1 MKLTAQ
7 EEYGLRCILT
17 LAREQEQA
25 QEHLPGNGD
34 DSPSGSAL
42 SSASGPD
49 RYLTVGDISRLEGI
63 SPQYAGK
70 LIRILGKAG
79 LVLSVRGCKGGY
91 RLARKASKIRV
102 SEILDVLGS
111 KIYDPDLC
119 DRHRGDRP
127 FCVHSNDCAVRS
139 LWTGIQLLVDQ
150 VLSNTSLHELISSER
165 TMAQWMV
172 DHLALVLTQVTP
184 ASRVRKTLSERPAK
198 ARAAKARVGSPGS
211 TVIAVAPLPESMY
224 VSPPSRDAWLRV

>member
-17 LAREQEQA
+17 LAREEEQA

-63 SPQYAGK
+63 SQQYAGK

-102 SEILDVLGS
+102 SEVLDVLGS

-172 DHLALVLTQVTP
+172 DHLETVGPGMGLPSPEAP
-184 ASRVRKTLSERPAK
+184 
-198 ARAAKARVGSPGS
+198 ARVETEPGRVETG
-211 TVIAVAPLPESMY
+211 TVQVENFTGNPVRNDEE
-224 VSPPSRDAWLRV
+224 RTF

>member
-17 LAREQEQA
+17 LAREEEQA

-63 SPQYAGK
+63 SQQYAGK

-102 SEILDVLGS
+102 SEVLDVLGS

-172 DHLALVLTQVTP
+172 DHLETVGPGMGLPSPEAPGRVETEPGRVETGTVQVENFTGNP
-184 ASRVRKTLSERPAK
+184 VRNDEER
-198 ARAAKARVGSPGS
+198 SF
-211 TVIAVAPLPESMY
+211 
-224 VSPPSRDAWLRV
+224 